1 MLQAAEGCLVVGRQ
15 TATQSEIETLQA
27 HVSCVIALVSAMRQC
42 IKQGGLKVC
51 LLIVKTYKSLRQL
64 REAQRGAKK
73 KEKKK

>member
-1 MLQAAEGCLVVGRQ
+1 
-15 TATQSEIETLQA
+15 
-27 HVSCVIALVSAMRQC
+27 MRQC